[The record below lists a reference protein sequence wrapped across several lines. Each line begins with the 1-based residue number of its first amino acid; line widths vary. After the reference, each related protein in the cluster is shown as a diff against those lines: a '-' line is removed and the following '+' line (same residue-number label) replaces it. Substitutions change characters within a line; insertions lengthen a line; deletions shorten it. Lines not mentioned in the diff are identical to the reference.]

1 MGRAEMAQKSGLVL
15 GACGALGEAVTKL
28 LLEKK
33 WNVIGVD
40 IVPKNLLTDSY
51 THVVLDN
58 MASAEAQ
65 QGVMLEAVAKSTLLD
80 AVINVAGG
88 WAAGSAADSSAS
100 CAMESLIRQSL
111 FSSMAAAHLVSQR
124 GGKNCFYLLPG
135 AAAAL
140 GPTPEMLGYGV
151 AKAGVHQLTKSLAAS
166 NSKLPEGA
174 CVVALLPTIL
184 DTPANRKAMPNADRS
199 CWTPLGTVAEFIVD
213 WANGVNRPPSGSLAL
228 VTTKDGG
235 TKITFQY

>member
-1 MGRAEMAQKSGLVL
+1 MGRAEMAPKSGLVL

-40 IVPKNLLTDSY
+40 IVSKNLLTDSY

-65 QGVMLEAVAKSTLLD
+65 QGVMLEAVDKSTLLD

-111 FSSMAAAHLVSQR
+111 FSSMAAAHVVSQR
-124 GGKNCFYLLPG
+124 GGKNCFHLLPG